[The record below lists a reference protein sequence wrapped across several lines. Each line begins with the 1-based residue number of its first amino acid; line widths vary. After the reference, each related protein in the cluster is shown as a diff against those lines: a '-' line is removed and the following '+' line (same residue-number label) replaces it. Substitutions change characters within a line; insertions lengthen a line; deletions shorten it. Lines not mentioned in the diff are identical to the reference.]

1 MPRRGENIR
10 KRKDNRWE
18 GRYIKE
24 YDFSGKAKYASV
36 YAYSY
41 LDVKKKLAEAKITV
55 TNSTSQKNA
64 ISFREVLFLWI
75 EHKRN
80 EVKEQ
85 TYVRYLYIIENH
97 ILPEIRKMQISQVT
111 NDFINSFLIEKR
123 KHGRLDGKGGLSASY
138 IQTIS
143 FVLNSA
149 VNYAVELNYCGPIVG
164 NKIKIQKKK
173 CHLEVLS
180 LAEQTQLENYLVN
193 NIDCRK
199 IGILLA
205 LYTGIRLGELC
216 GLRWDCV
223 DFNSGTIHIMQTIER
238 VSNTKVKNGETKTK
252 LIISS
257 AKTEMSDRYIP
268 ISQKTKVLLYK
279 IRDISSPYVLPG
291 ISNSFM
297 DPRTLQYS
305 FKKFLK
311 ECGIRNIK
319 FHALRHTF
327 ATRCMES
334 GMDINTLS
342 EILGHTSTSVT
353 MNIYIHSTIEHKRN
367 QIEKMSEY
375 CGQK

>member
-41 LDVKKKLAEAKITV
+41 LEVKKKLTEAKV
-55 TNSTSQKNA
+55 TTPKSTSLKNV

-80 EVKEQ
+80 EIKEQ

-97 ILPEIRKMQISQVT
+97 IIPKIHKMPISQVN
-111 NDFINSFLIEKR
+111 NDFINNFLIEKR
-123 KHGRLDGKGGLSASY
+123 KHGRLDGNGGLSASY
-138 IQTIS
+138 TQTIS

-149 VNYAVELNYCGPIVG
+149 ISYAVEMNFCNPIVG

-173 CHLEVLS
+173 SHLEVLS
-180 LAEQTQLENYLVN
+180 LVEQARFENYLITDV
-193 NIDCRK
+193 DPRK
-199 IGILLA
+199 IGVLLT

-216 GLRWDCV
+216 GLEWDCV
-223 DFNSGTIHIMQTIER
+223 DFENGTIHIKQTIER
-238 VSNTKVKNGETKTK
+238 VSNTSAKSGEPKTK

-257 AKTEMSDRYIP
+257 SKTEMSDRFIP
-268 ISQKTKVLLYK
+268 MSQKTQNLLYK
-279 IRDISSPYVLPG
+279 IRNLGEQYVIPG

-311 ECGIRNIK
+311 DCGIRNIK

-327 ATRCMES
+327 ATRCMEA

-342 EILGHTSTSVT
+342 EILGHTNASIT